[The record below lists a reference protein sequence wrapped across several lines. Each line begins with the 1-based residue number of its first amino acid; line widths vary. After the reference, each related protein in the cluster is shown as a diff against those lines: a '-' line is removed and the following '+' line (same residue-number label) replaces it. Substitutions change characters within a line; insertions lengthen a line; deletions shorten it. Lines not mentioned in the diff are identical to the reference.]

1 MRDST
6 GYSLPHRPNA
16 LHLIYALRSTNRLVA
31 HTTEAFLQ
39 DTWRHVASHGLF
51 NVTAGVRLT
60 HRDWNNETFVS
71 PRLSVGY
78 IPEWNDRWT
87 LRAATG
93 LYYQRPSIKN
103 CATRCVL
110 TAA

>member
-1 MRDST
+1 M
-6 GYSLPHRPNA
+6 
-16 LHLIYALRSTNRLVA
+16 
-31 HTTEAFLQ
+31 
-39 DTWRHVASHGLF
+39 ASHGLF

-93 LYYQRPSIKN
+93 LYYQAPFYKELRDTVRSN
-103 CATRCVL
+103 GSVYCATQSSSAQSAIGAFCGGS
-110 TAA
+110 